1 MGEGP
6 DWQDAR
12 SSSILACPAGVDL
25 LITLVR
31 QRLLP
36 EHPTPRVLGVDDW
49 ALLKGQRYG
58 TILID
63 HEKGDIVDLLPDRTT
78 ERVAQWLREH
88 PGVEIVTRDRA
99 EAYAQGIREGAPDAI
114 QVADRWHLI
123 KNVSDAI

>member
-12 SSSILACPAGVDL
+12 SSSVLACPAGVDL

-78 ERVAQWLREH
+78 ARVAQVATRQEGEGTNALE
-88 PGVEIVTRDRA
+88 PSSNTAIAMQGVDGPERLVGPAIVLT
-99 EAYAQGIREGAPDAI
+99 P
-114 QVADRWHLI
+114 
-123 KNVSDAI
+123 SDQRR